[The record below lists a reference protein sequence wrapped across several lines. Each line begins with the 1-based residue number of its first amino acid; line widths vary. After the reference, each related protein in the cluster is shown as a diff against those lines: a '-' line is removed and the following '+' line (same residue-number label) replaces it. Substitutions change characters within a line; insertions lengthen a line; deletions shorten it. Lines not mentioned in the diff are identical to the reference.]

1 MKLGRREISLM
12 IAIAAI
18 ALVLAI
24 VAPSYFA
31 AENLRDV
38 FLANLPLLIVAVG
51 TTLVILTGQIDIS
64 VGSVFAIC
72 SVAAGSFAKLGL
84 PPLLTA
90 ITAGVAGAL
99 LGTMNG
105 ALIAYARVPS
115 VVVTLA
121 SMVALRAALRWYTQ
135 GAWIQDLPSSFQW
148 LGLPQSAYPF
158 FSLALVAG
166 IIVAT
171 QWALSNLPA
180 GRAIYATGS
189 NEEAARLSG
198 IHTRL
203 VVLSVFAL
211 NGSLTG
217 VAAILNSVR
226 FNQIPSNTGLGL
238 EMKVIAAVVIGG
250 AAITGGAG
258 NMIGTILGVTL
269 LGAIGPAL
277 TFLGVSAYWERAL
290 QGGIIL
296 AAVIIDAIRARA
308 KRQGAG
314 FAGVRT

>member
-105 ALIAYARVPS
+105 GLIAYARVPS
-115 VVVTLA
+115 VVVTK
-121 SMVALRAALRWYTQ
+121 
-135 GAWIQDLPSSFQW
+135 
-148 LGLPQSAYPF
+148 SAP
-158 FSLALVAG
+158 
-166 IIVAT
+166 
-171 QWALSNLPA
+171 
-180 GRAIYATGS
+180 
-189 NEEAARLSG
+189 
-198 IHTRL
+198 
-203 VVLSVFAL
+203 
-211 NGSLTG
+211 
-217 VAAILNSVR
+217 
-226 FNQIPSNTGLGL
+226 
-238 EMKVIAAVVIGG
+238 
-250 AAITGGAG
+250 
-258 NMIGTILGVTL
+258 
-269 LGAIGPAL
+269 
-277 TFLGVSAYWERAL
+277 
-290 QGGIIL
+290 
-296 AAVIIDAIRARA
+296 
-308 KRQGAG
+308 
-314 FAGVRT
+314 